1 MSDKSLLIVSL
12 IVDAAFCTL
21 PAFLN
26 TLNLNPRVFLV
37 SLIMVRAIQS
47 VGGTTGSVLVY
58 IINGV
63 EIPHLTYAMIP
74 VSKKLTLRFGRNSY
88 KLLLDMILFFYWYF
102 LVFFRLAQSTWWT
115 IYESFTKNIYSY
127 DLSCTFSYSSSS
139 ILLTDLQVQV
149 PCRLCVG

>member
-74 VSKKLTLRFGRNSY
+74 VSKKLT
-88 KLLLDMILFFYWYF
+88 
-102 LVFFRLAQSTWWT
+102 
-115 IYESFTKNIYSY
+115 
-127 DLSCTFSYSSSS
+127 
-139 ILLTDLQVQV
+139 
-149 PCRLCVG
+149 